1 MDNRETVTD
10 DEPVVTQPPPDRVA
24 LAAAYLPAILDSA
37 DTLATDFYSTLMQ
50 RDESHRYL
58 NNDDVQ
64 TRLKAELVRWL
75 HQVFSAEAFADVA
88 TFEARQ
94 HQIGHIHARLRIP
107 IHLVNLAAARLRI
120 QISELVRARTDQ
132 PWADR
137 YDVMRFLDEWIDG
150 AITAMTRSGIRRIVD
165 RTRLE
170 ESYRLFAL
178 DQDMNLERERQ
189 RSSLL
194 EWSQSTLF
202 AAVNG
207 AVDTGPG
214 PLSLATFGRWIRHRA
229 ELMFGTAPQLRE
241 ISEAITHVDSVL
253 LPAVHAAD
261 RGDRGDALAALGAQV
276 DAILA
281 LLGDMFAGLSELEVG
296 RDALTR
302 TLNRRFLP
310 SILLREIGF
319 AARTGMSLC
328 GLMIDVDNFKDIN
341 DAHGHH
347 AGDAALRT
355 LATILADNVRST
367 DFVFRYGGEEFF
379 VLLVETDLRD
389 SISTAE
395 AIRTAVAE
403 TPIMSNQTRMIVTVS
418 IGVAAHDGHPDP
430 DELVRRADTALARAK
445 RDGRNRVAIR

>member
-1 MDNRETVTD
+1 VDNRETATD
-10 DEPVVTQPPPDRVA
+10 DEPVITAPPPARVA
-24 LAAAYLPAILDSA
+24 LAATYLPTILDNA
-37 DTLATDFYSTLMQ
+37 DALAADFYATLME
-50 RDESHRYL
+50 RGESHRYL
-58 NNDDVQ
+58 SNDDVQ

-75 HQVFSAEAFADVA
+75 DQVFSTESFTDVA
-88 TFEARQ
+88 AFEARQ
-94 HQIGHIHARLRIP
+94 HQIGQIHARLRIP
-107 IHLVNLAAARLRI
+107 IHLVNLAAARLRA

-137 YDVMRFLDEWIDG
+137 FDVMRFLDEWIDG
-150 AITAMTRSGIRRIVD
+150 AITAMSRSGIRRIVD

-189 RSSLL
+189 RASLL
-194 EWSQSTLF
+194 EWSQSTLL

-207 AVDTGPG
+207 ASDIG

-241 ISEAITHVDSVL
+241 ISDAIAHVDNDL
-253 LPAVHAAD
+253 LPAVHAAE
-261 RGDRGDALAALGAQV
+261 RGDRGHALAALGAQV
-276 DAILA
+276 EAILA

-355 LATILADNVRST
+355 LATILADRVRST

-389 SISTAE
+389 SVATAE

-403 TPIMSNQTRMIVTVS
+403 TPIMSNQTRMEVTVS

-445 RDGRNRVAIR
+445 RDGRNRVATR

>member
-1 MDNRETVTD
+1 
-10 DEPVVTQPPPDRVA
+10 
-24 LAAAYLPAILDSA
+24 
-37 DTLATDFYSTLMQ
+37 
-50 RDESHRYL
+50 
-58 NNDDVQ
+58 VQ
-64 TRLKAELVRWL
+64 TRLKSELVHWL
-75 HQVFSAEAFADVA
+75 HQVFSAESFVDVA
-88 TFEARQ
+88 SFEARQ
-94 HQIGHIHARLRIP
+94 QQIGQIHARLRIP

-120 QISELVRARTDQ
+120 QISELVRARTDR
-132 PWADR
+132 PWEDR

-189 RSSLL
+189 RASLL

-207 AVDTGPG
+207 ASDTGVG

-229 ELMFGTAPQLRE
+229 EMMFGTAPQLQE
-241 ISEAITHVDSVL
+241 ISDAIAHVDDEL
-253 LPAVHAAD
+253 LPAVRAAD
-261 RGDRGDALAALGAQV
+261 RSDRGHALADLGAQV
-276 DAILA
+276 DKILG

-319 AARTGMSLC
+319 ASRTGMSLC

-389 SISTAE
+389 SMATAE

-403 TPIMSNQTRMIVTVS
+403 TPIMSNQTRMEVTVS